1 MRLSI
6 NQIRAL
12 PLIVL
17 GAGVFILAATVDVPD
32 DRTGPA
38 IVVEADLPEL
48 DTPATHPDQPSRE
61 ITLAGQ

>member
-12 PLIVL
+12 PLIAL
-17 GAGVFILAATVDVPD
+17 GLGMFILAATVDVPD
-32 DRTGPA
+32 DRTGPT
-38 IVVEADLPEL
+38 IVVDA
-48 DTPATHPDQPSRE
+48 TAPAEDVAAAEPVRE